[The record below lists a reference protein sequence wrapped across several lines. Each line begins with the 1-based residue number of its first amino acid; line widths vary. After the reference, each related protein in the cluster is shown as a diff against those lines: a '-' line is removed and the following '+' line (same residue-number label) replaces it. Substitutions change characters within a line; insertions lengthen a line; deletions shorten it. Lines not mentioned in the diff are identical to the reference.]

1 MPIHLNICKDVT
13 EHVGSLEATLWTELG
28 SDPSGHGHRTSEGIQ
43 RCLGPVSP
51 LGCEVEPPWIR
62 LVPAR
67 SMDAQSN
74 WVQGNMEVRSTLR
87 AVCCVLLVEQRLG
100 QLHMSSCVHI
110 TARTAVQCERTTS
123 ETKLFWMDC
132 WIILK
137 AEVWHW
143 DETSTVDMKGSFQP
157 EIDFWFLH
165 QQGL

>member
-1 MPIHLNICKDVT
+1 MWQNMSDPWRRHCGLNLALTRQVMDTGPLRVSRGVWVLWVLWDVRWRP
-13 EHVGSLEATLWTELG
+13 HG
-28 SDPSGHGHRTSEGIQ
+28 SDLFQHVRWMLSRIGFRAIWRSDRHLELSFTFCWLSSVW
-43 RCLGPVSP
+43 VSY
-51 LGCEVEPPWIR
+51 
-62 LVPAR
+62 
-67 SMDAQSN
+67 
-74 WVQGNMEVRSTLR
+74 
-87 AVCCVLLVEQRLG
+87 
-100 QLHMSSCVHI
+100 MSSCVHI

-143 DETSTVDMKGSFQP
+143 YETSTVDMKGSFQP